1 LTYAGSGVLNAL
13 ASLTLMAGHR
23 PTIYFIGTV
32 FYLITTGF
40 CYARFLALVM
50 DVLGPGEHGT
60 STRYSLFLAAG
71 NLPIAYVLW
80 FDGVGYRHFG
90 TRGLFGVDA
99 GGNLL
104 VFAIV
109 LGAWLLG
116 RKSASSVTTG

>member
-1 LTYAGSGVLNAL
+1 
-13 ASLTLMAGHR
+13 MAGHR
-23 PTIYFIGTV
+23 PGVYFAGTI

-40 CYARFLALVM
+40 CYARFLALVV
-50 DVLGPGEHGT
+50 DILGPGEHGT

-71 NLPIAYVLW
+71 NLPIAYVLSL
-80 FDGVGYRHFG
+80 DGLGYRQFG

-109 LGAWLLG
+109 GAAWLLR
-116 RKSASSVTTG
+116 RKSARSVTTG